1 MDAVLITQLSDPD
14 TVLLELKYS
23 DTRFFIASTY
33 FDITTEIEK
42 ELDKL
47 DQLLEF
53 TKGNRLITAA
63 DSNSRSAA
71 WHDTQTKEEQQKNT

>member
-23 DTRFFIASTY
+23 NTRFFIARTH
-33 FDITTEIEK
+33 FDITTDIEK
-42 ELDKL
+42 ELNKL

-53 TKGNRLITAA
+53 TKGNGLL
-63 DSNSRSAA
+63 
-71 WHDTQTKEEQQKNT
+71 

>member
-23 DTRFFIASTY
+23 NTRFFIASTY
-33 FDITTEIEK
+33 FDIMTEIEK

-63 DSNSRSAA
+63 DSNSRLLG
-71 WHDTQTKEEQQKNT
+71 TTLKKRG